1 MNRILCA
8 VCVASGFTALL
19 LLALA
24 GPAYQLEL
32 LELGQAFTLLRWAA
46 YLGIASVPLILG
58 YSFWKKPGGRVATVL
73 AFSALAGL
81 ISAYIPISQMQSA
94 KSVPPIHDISTD
106 LDYPPEFVDI
116 LPLRKD
122 APNPPEYAGE
132 ETAELQREAYPNVE
146 PLILDMP
153 LERVYEAA
161 QKTAENLNWH
171 LVSATHEG
179 DLARIEATD
188 TTRWFGFK
196 DDVVVRLQT
205 LEQGTRVDVRS
216 KSRVG
221 QSDVGKNA
229 ERIREFS
236 IRLQRTLAD

>member
-1 MNRILCA
+1 MNKIFCA
-8 VCVASGFTALL
+8 VCIASGFTALL

-24 GPAYQLEL
+24 GPAYQLGL

-46 YLGIASVPLILG
+46 YLGIASVPLVLG
-58 YSFWKKPGGRVATVL
+58 YAFWKKPGGRVASVL

-106 LDYPPEFVDI
+106 LENPPAFVDI
-116 LPLRKD
+116 VPLRKD

-132 ETAELQREAYPNVE
+132 ETAEQQREAYPKIQ
-146 PLILDMP
+146 PLVFDRP

-161 QKTAENLNWH
+161 QKTAENLGWH
-171 LVSATHEG
+171 LVSATQEG
-179 DLARIEATD
+179 TQARIEATD

-205 LEQGTRVDVRS
+205 LEQGTRVDLRS

-221 QSDVGKNA
+221 KSDVGKNA

-236 IRLQRTLAD
+236 IRLQRTLAN